1 MELQEVARMFDERAR
16 RLKKRLAVNYSTAD
30 GALPRSGCTLD
41 LSPGGLFLNS
51 RTQLPEGSH
60 VIARISLPTGGTA
73 EIHGIVAWS
82 RRTPHA
88 YDATARG
95 GMGLRLV
102 WAEDSWFDFLAKSAQ
117 AA

>member
-1 MELQEVARMFDERAR
+1 MFDERPR
-16 RLKKRLAVNYSTAD
+16 RLKRRLAVTYSTAD

-41 LSPGGLFLNS
+41 LSPGGVFLNS
-51 RTQLPEGSH
+51 RSQLADGSH
-60 VIARISLPTGGTA
+60 VIARIVLPGGPVA

-102 WAEDSWFDFLAKSAQ
+102 WADESFFEYLAR
-117 AA
+117 AAAA

>member
-1 MELQEVARMFDERAR
+1 MFDERPR
-16 RLKKRLAVNYSTAD
+16 RIGKRLAVSYSTAD
-30 GALPRSGCTLD
+30 GALPRFGCTFD

-60 VIARISLPTGGTA
+60 VIARISLPGGGTA

-82 RRTPHA
+82 RRTPRA
-88 YDATARG
+88 YDAKARG

-102 WAEDSWFDFLAKSAQ
+102 WAEESWFRFLAQ
-117 AA
+117 AATAA